1 MSRLVIFFSLL
12 ISLGAA
18 MASERYIKII
28 SPDGSR
34 MIDPGKPVV
43 VSGTGKGLF
52 EGSVV
57 VRFEGPDGR
66 LLVQEPATMRQGGI
80 SASGE
85 WQKSISLPV
94 PLPESIRLVAF
105 SPSPGDGDALLTSAP
120 VLLETASASA
130 PGLSATRW
138 VLREYLNDSGDMQP
152 VIADTVIDAQFD
164 AGKVSGSA
172 GCNRYFGAYT
182 SGNDNQ
188 LMLAGQAGA
197 TQMSC
202 TQSVNSQEYRY
213 LALLASI
220 DSYQVGEELL
230 LFNKQG
236 TIILRYIAEL
246 PITLEET
253 AWHAAGINNGRGGV
267 VSSESVQLATAV
279 FAAGK
284 VSGSAGCNNYSAS
297 YEISDS
303 QITIGPAMT
312 TRRQC
317 AEPEGI
323 MAQEQQFLQA
333 LTAARQ
339 YRLTAGRLELRDSN
353 GSLQVSF
360 SVSTAE

>member
-1 MSRLVIFFSLL
+1 MNRFVLSIMLLSILGTVI
-12 ISLGAA
+12 
-18 MASERYIKII
+18 ASDLYIRIT
-28 SPDGSR
+28 SPDGSSL
-34 MIDPGKPVV
+34 IDADTPVI
-43 VSGTGKGLF
+43 VSGTGRGLF
-52 EGSVV
+52 EGNVV
-57 VRFEGPDGR
+57 IRFEGLDGQ
-66 LLVQEPATMRQGGI
+66 LLIQEPTTMHAEDI
-80 SASGE
+80 ASAGE

-105 SPSPGDGDALLTSAP
+105 SPSPRDGDAAITSAP

-130 PGLSATRW
+130 PGLTATRW
-138 VLREYLNDSGDMQP
+138 VLSQYLDESGDMQP
-152 VIADTVIDAQFD
+152 VIADTAIDAQFG

-172 GCNRYFGAYT
+172 GCNRYFAAYN
-182 SGNDNQ
+182 SGNDNR
-188 LMLAGQAGA
+188 LMLAGQTGT

-202 TQSVNSQEYRY
+202 TQSVDNQEYHY

-220 DSYQVGEELL
+220 DSYQLGDGLL

-236 TIILRYIAEL
+236 AVILRYTAEL
-246 PITLEET
+246 PLTLEET
-253 AWHAAGINNGRGGV
+253 RWHAAGINNGRGGV
-267 VSSESVQLATAV
+267 VSSESVLLATAV

-317 AEPEGI
+317 AEPVGI

-339 YRLTAGRLELRDSN
+339 YRLTAGRLELRDSK

-360 SVSTAE
+360 SVSAVE